1 MGALMASVLPLALGA
16 AISPTLLALQL
27 LVLSGPTKRLARGW
41 ALAAGSMLVLA
52 AFSLLGFTVLNHLHQ
67 ADHGHH
73 SLRGA
78 IIAFVAAGLLAVL
91 ALRSLHHHPTS
102 GEEHKERTAGRLGTA
117 PTFWFL
123 GVGAVGMVVNFST
136 LVLFLAALH
145 ELTRSTVGTLDRTVV
160 FAVLFVVT
168 LLPVLVP
175 VGLVSVLGDRA
186 DPPLNAAHTFVTRHA
201 RAIGIAVEVVFAA
214 YLVWKGIGELP

>member
-1 MGALMASVLPLALGA
+1 
-16 AISPTLLALQL
+16 
-27 LVLSGPTKRLARGW
+27 
-41 ALAAGSMLVLA
+41 MLVLA

-117 PTFWFL
+117 PTFWFF
-123 GVGAVGMVVNFST
+123 GVGAVGMLVNFST

-175 VGLVSVLGDRA
+175 VGLVTVLGDRA
-186 DPPLNAAHTFVTRHA
+186 DPPMNAAHTFVARHA